1 MFRGSGRI
9 QPSDILI
16 ALGLTA
22 IGSSGTLFFA
32 LVGVRLSK
40 RVHPMLAYSLI
51 FVCGMLFV
59 TVGITHRIKAQ
70 DA

>member
-1 MFRGSGRI
+1 MWPDLRGVH
-9 QPSDILI
+9 PSDALI

-22 IGSSGTLFFA
+22 IGSSGTLLFA
-32 LVGVRLSK
+32 VVGVRLSK
-40 RVHPMLAYSLI
+40 RLQPMLAYSLV
-51 FVCGMLFV
+51 FLCGIALV

>member
-1 MFRGSGRI
+1 MLRGSEKI
-9 QPSDILI
+9 HPSDALI

-32 LVGVRLSK
+32 VVGVRLSQ
-40 RVHPMLAYSLI
+40 RMQPILAYSLV
-51 FVCGMLFV
+51 FFCGILLV

>member
-1 MFRGSGRI
+1 MWVDSGRI
-9 QPSDILI
+9 QPSVALI

-40 RVHPMLAYSLI
+40 RVHPMLAYSLV
-51 FVCGMLFV
+51 FLCGMLFV